1 MKENILILSLK
12 TMAYKLAQASKQ
24 ERVKAFM
31 DFSKIDAVKIK
42 MIVSSMCEV
51 YSNLLSKK
59 ITNEE
64 AAKLMYLIEKDVEGA
79 IK

>member
-1 MKENILILSLK
+1 
-12 TMAYKLAQASKQ
+12 MAYKLAQASKE